1 MISYDKTKIREA
13 LTVDIVFDMLVEFGG
28 EPQYSTFGIISQT
41 ICHNAPG
48 EGSRKLYYYENTG
61 LFHCYTGCGDSFDP
75 FELVIKVANIQWGR
89 TYDLNDAIR
98 YVAIRYGINIEAD
111 TQNDSDLND
120 WLILNKYNRI
130 QSLDLKD
137 YHVKLQPFDATILDR
152 FNYRVKIKPWLDEG
166 MSQEVLDSAHIGYY
180 AGGAQ
185 ITIPHYDKDGDLVGV
200 RGRALDGV
208 EAEMYGK
215 YRPLI
220 VGGKQYNHS
229 LGMNLYNI
237 NHSIENIKQA
247 KCAIIFE
254 SEKSCLQY
262 RGYFG
267 KELDIATA
275 CCGSSISAYQMQM
288 LLNLGVN
295 EVIVAFDRQFQKL
308 GDDEHKHLIQNF
320 RRIYN
325 KYKNFTTVSFIFDK
339 QMISN
344 YKDSPTDNGK
354 DVFIKLFNERVVL

>member
-111 TQNDSDLND
+111 AQNDSDLND

-152 FNYRVKIKPWLDEG
+152 FNYKVKIKPWLDEG
-166 MSQEVLDSAHIGYY
+166 MSQEVLDSARIGYY

-185 ITIPHYDKDGDLVGV
+185 ITIPHYDKDGDLIGV

-220 VGGKQYNHS
+220 VGGKQYSHS

-254 SEKSCLQY
+254 SEKSCLLY
-262 RGYFG
+262 RTYFG
-267 KELDIATA
+267 ADNDISVA
-275 CCGSSISAYQMQM
+275 CCGSNISMWQLQ
-288 LLNLGVN
+288 LLLDAGAK
-295 EVIVAFDRQFQKL
+295 ELVIAFDRQFQAI
-308 GDDEHKHLIQNF
+308 GDDEWKRWTQHLIIMNDKF
-320 RRIYN
+320 
-325 KYKNFTTVSFIFDK
+325 KNYINTSIIFDK
-339 QMISN
+339 HMITG
-344 YKDSPTDNGK
+344 YKSAPIDEGVDK
-354 DVFIKLFNERVVL
+354 FLQLWKERIKL